1 MEKIIASLSS
11 IVRGTVGNVPF
22 TPLSL
27 PFHSPITPLL
37 LFLLVLPLC
46 SLAQKVDPQAY
57 YIDKNG
63 DEVETRNIEKGEA
76 PLPVT
81 FRANPSEMDE
91 YTPSYEWHFRK
102 ETVSDG
108 ITELFVR
115 YEEDTQY
122 TFTESGTF
130 KVVLKTFLDQDETML
145 DSTEIVITIPD
156 SKLVFPNSFS
166 PNDDTINDVYGA
178 IGLND
183 PEHTDHWRSI
193 VEFHAYIFNRW
204 GQKLFE
210 WTDINKGWDGKYK
223 GHPVKEGTY
232 FVVVNAK
239 GADGVVYNIRKD
251 VNLIR
256 GHHDRNNTPTGGDEG
271 GGEGTE

>member
-1 MEKIIASLSS
+1 MA
-11 IVRGTVGNVPF
+11 
-22 TPLSL
+22 
-27 PFHSPITPLL
+27 
-37 LFLLVLPLC
+37 LVFALPLC
-46 SLAQKVDPQAY
+46 SMAQKVDPQAY
-57 YIDKNG
+57 YIDKEGN
-63 DEVETRNIEKGEA
+63 EVETRSIEKAEA
-76 PLPVT
+76 PLDVT
-81 FRANPSEMDE
+81 FRANPTEMDDV
-91 YTPSYEWHFRK
+91 TPSYEWHFRK
-102 ETVSDG
+102 ESVTEG
-108 ITELFVR
+108 LTELFVR

-130 KVVLKTFLDQDETML
+130 KVVLKTFIDHEGTQI

-166 PNDDTINDVYGA
+166 PNKDQINEIYGA
-178 IGLND
+178 IGVNE

-210 WTDINKGWDGKYK
+210 WTDISKGWDGTYK

-256 GHHDRNNTPTGGDEG
+256 GHHDRNNTPTGGDDG
-271 GGEGTE
+271 GGDVTE